1 MTTEYY
7 AVYRDEDQ
15 PPERPSGV
23 YRRMYDGA
31 GRSVADDAYHPRTG
45 WRTTDYWLRTA
56 RGEPDK
62 HLVPVDEKRAQ
73 ELQQHF
79 DRMWAGREE

>member
-1 MTTEYY
+1 M
-7 AVYRDEDQ
+7 
-15 PPERPSGV
+15 
-23 YRRMYDGA
+23 
-31 GRSVADDAYHPRTG
+31 ADDAYHPRTG

-79 DRMWAGREE
+79 DRMWADRED